1 MGKLVKIFDSI
12 YVNNGQKIVLE
23 LKDITP
29 KGYTENYR
37 RKLFCSTEGCNAK
50 LSFVAKSGNRSYLR
64 TWRYSLHSKHC
75 LHFFDKEEGE
85 ISGKRPNV
93 QIGVVYGD
101 QMNRSQKEAF
111 ELEVLSEEERV
122 KRLEDK
128 SRQRSNRNKRLRK
141 RSTSE
146 QLTIHM
152 ILDPS
157 KLTEDS
163 PKLKAR
169 LYKRDVDT
177 LKKNDLGQART
188 LIGRIQSVDYSEQNA
203 IVRIFKNNTYMNVKF
218 EKAFFASAPTYINLF
233 PYIQRFSEENDSAI
247 FCATGEV
254 RKNMEND
261 EFELIVFNKEGLLI
275 HGMTLPSLVA
285 SYATQQLSF

>member
-1 MGKLVKIFDSI
+1 MLD
-12 YVNNGQKIVLE
+12 
-23 LKDITP
+23 LKNITP
-29 KGYTENYR
+29 KGYTEKYR

-64 TWRYSLHSKHC
+64 TWRYNLHSNQC
-75 LHFFDKEEGE
+75 PHFFDKEEGDMG
-85 ISGKRPNV
+85 SRRPHV

-101 QMNRSQKEAF
+101 QMDRSQKEAF

-128 SRQRSNRNKRLRK
+128 SRQRNNRNKRLR
-141 RSTSE
+141 RSSTSE

-152 ILDPS
+152 MLDPS

-163 PKLKAR
+163 PKIKVR
-169 LYKRDVDT
+169 LYRRDVDA
-177 LKKNDLGQART
+177 LKKNDLGQTRT
-188 LIGRIQSVDYSEQNA
+188 LIGRIQSVDYSERNA

-218 EKAFFASAPTYINLF
+218 EKDFFASAPTYINLF
-233 PYIQRFSEENDSAI
+233 PYIQRFSEENDSVI

-254 RKNMEND
+254 RKNIDND
-261 EFELIVFNKEGLLI
+261 EFELIVFNKKGLLI
-275 HGMTLPSLVA
+275 HGMTLPSLEA

>member
-1 MGKLVKIFDSI
+1 MVKIFDSI
-12 YVNNGQKIVLE
+12 YLNNGQKIVLD
-23 LKDITP
+23 LKNITP
-29 KGYTENYR
+29 KGYTEKYR

-64 TWRYSLHSKHC
+64 TWRYNLHSKHC
-75 LHFFDKEEGE
+75 PHFLDKEEGE
-85 ISGKRPNV
+85 TVSRRTNV

-122 KRLEDK
+122 KRLENK
-128 SRQRSNRNKRLRK
+128 SRQRNNRNKRLRR

-163 PKLKAR
+163 PKIKAR
-169 LYKRDVDT
+169 LYKRNVDT
-177 LKKNDLGQART
+177 LKKSDLGQART
-188 LIGRIQSVDYSEQNA
+188 LIGRIQSVESSERNV
-203 IVRIFKNNTYMNVKF
+203 IVRIFKNDTYMNVKF

-233 PYIQRFSEENDSAI
+233 PYIQRFSEENDSVI

-254 RKNMEND
+254 RNSMEND

-275 HGMTLPSLVA
+275 HGMTLPSIVS
-285 SYATQQLSF
+285 SYTTQQLSF

>member
-1 MGKLVKIFDSI
+1 MVKIFDSI
-12 YVNNGQKIVLE
+12 YVNNGQKIVLD
-23 LKDITP
+23 LKNITP
-29 KGYTENYR
+29 KGYTEKYR

-64 TWRYSLHSKHC
+64 TWRYNLHSKHC
-75 LHFFDKEEGE
+75 PHFLDKEEGE
-85 ISGKRPNV
+85 MGSRRTNV

-122 KRLEDK
+122 KRLENK
-128 SRQRSNRNKRLRK
+128 SRHKNKRKLTRG
-141 RSTSE
+141 RRTSE

-157 KLTEDS
+157 KLTEDF

-177 LKKNDLGQART
+177 LKKSDLGQARM
-188 LIGRIQSVDYSEQNA
+188 LIGRIQSVEYSARNV
-203 IVRIFKNNTYMNVKF
+203 IVRIFKNDTYMNVKF
-218 EKAFFASAPTYINLF
+218 EEAFFASAPTYINMF
-233 PYIQRFSEENDSAI
+233 PYIQRFSEENDSVI